1 MVKYPRLYGPDKK
14 YNKPRKERENM
25 SYILTTTAKRKNAKR
40 HIVARSVNLDGLKKL
55 AENIN
60 KRYIVELYTGNW
72 QLIERLK

>member
-1 MVKYPRLYGPDKK
+1 
-14 YNKPRKERENM
+14 M
-25 SYILTTTAKRKNAKR
+25 SYILTSTAKRKNAKR
-40 HIVARSVNLDGLKKL
+40 HIVVRSDNLEGLKKL